1 MGDVRGMFVELMIR
15 TCLKR
20 FWCALMQTFTHFK
33 SAKCLCTLPSG
44 IADVASLC
52 YNLGVIFNFL
62 NMEALHKMI
71 GFVPHSRSKSPRSFV
86 LALIVICLL
95 VVAVIFGSAS
105 NFFGFVSPLKSSL
118 NINLASWPSY
128 SEFAYDYD
136 DDKTSPLVG
145 FTFTAGS
152 SQDVHVDSITFT
164 GYIRNDDLTDYEQG
178 VTSYAGYPYYPVS
191 LNEVLG
197 TIWLED
203 YSTGSI
209 IPGIGSSSYD
219 GEIVISELDLNIPK
233 GETKTIIVYGNMEGL
248 SSYGLDTLY
257 VALDIANYSD
267 VVASAGSIIRR
278 NVVPTLTTHNSIPQ
292 SGHPYAYVEISCV
305 GYYGY
310 YGDCYP
316 YDYETEQN
324 PYGLPSFDPE
334 KINQ

>member
-1 MGDVRGMFVELMIR
+1 
-15 TCLKR
+15 
-20 FWCALMQTFTHFK
+20 
-33 SAKCLCTLPSG
+33 
-44 IADVASLC
+44 
-52 YNLGVIFNFL
+52 
-62 NMEALHKMI
+62 MEALHKMI